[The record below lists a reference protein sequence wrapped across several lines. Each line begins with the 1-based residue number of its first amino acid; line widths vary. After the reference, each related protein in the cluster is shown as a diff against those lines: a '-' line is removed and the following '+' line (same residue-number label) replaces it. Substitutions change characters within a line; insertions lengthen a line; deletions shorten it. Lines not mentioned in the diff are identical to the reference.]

1 MFDFLKKKLKLFE
14 KNIET
19 EIESELKKEE
29 KHEKS
34 FHEDSQ
40 KPLPPEP
47 NTVNKQM
54 SSFTPPAGLH
64 KLLHNHQEGRAT
76 NSSTPPCFPL
86 DKTTECLSSQPTKKL
101 ANKDAKSQ

>member
-34 FHEDSQ
+34 FLEDSQ
-40 KPLPPEP
+40 KQSIPINAPVK
-47 NTVNKQM
+47 TVE
-54 SSFTPPAGLH
+54 TPPGAPVI
-64 KLLHNHQEGRAT
+64 KEVSRGRI
-76 NSSTPPCFPL
+76 
-86 DKTTECLSSQPTKKL
+86 CLIFSKR
-101 ANKDAKSQ
+101 N